1 MEEKGCVLN
10 LPSLTCVVNLPSFQ
24 MCCGTAQLT
33 CAVNLPSLT
42 CVVSLPSLMC
52 VVNLPGLTCVV
63 NLQYDDDW
71 KRRDVLGIH
80 PQRQEGLY
88 WVGALIPVGRLH
100 SDDMDA
106 LATVA
111 DRLAIRVCQS
121 LILQYH
127 SRVK

>member
-1 MEEKGCVLN
+1 M
-10 LPSLTCVVNLPSFQ
+10 
-24 MCCGTAQLT
+24 
-33 CAVNLPSLT
+33 
-42 CVVSLPSLMC
+42 
-52 VVNLPGLTCVV
+52 

-106 LATVA
+106 LAEVA
-111 DRLAIRVCQS
+111 DRLAFVKQS
-121 LILQYH
+121 GVTH
-127 SRVK
+127 SLNTSERSVLTANIASSNRAVSINIAAVFHSCVNSNWA